1 MTWQILLFNALLLFV
16 FMSLAFVAARFR
28 KRLDIVDTAWGLGFI
43 VASEATV
50 GVNTNTSS
58 ALLSVPALLVII
70 WGLRLA
76 LHIYNRNRHRK
87 DDPRYEELTR
97 KWRGN
102 FWVRAYFSIFLLQGA
117 LIWVISLP
125 LAMLGGAA
133 LDTWNWGSIADA
145 GFALWLIGFTI
156 EVIAD
161 WQLSAYLR
169 LPNRPKVMSR
179 GLWRYSRHP
188 NYFGELTVWWGIG
201 LIGLSV
207 PYGWIGLL
215 GPLTLSLL
223 IIFVSGI
230 PPIERRRQKD
240 PEYRAYQRVTSP
252 LIPLPPRT
260 RG

>member
-1 MTWQILLFNALLLFV
+1 VTSQILLFSAFLLFV
-16 FMSLAFVAARFR
+16 FMSLAFAVARFR

-43 VASEATV
+43 VASEATI
-50 GVNTNTSS
+50 GVNTNTRS
-58 ALLSVPALLVII
+58 ALLSVPRLLVII

-76 LHIYNRNRHRK
+76 SHIYNRNRRRK

-125 LAMLGGAA
+125 LAMLAGAA

-169 LPNRPKVMSR
+169 LTNRPKVMSA

-240 PEYRAYQRVTSP
+240 PEYRAYQKITSP

-260 RG
+260 RS